1 MLPFFRGR
9 WSLGMGVVF
18 WCFFGG
24 ILGGIGHLD
33 NSPTMV
39 TKRTNFNPGM
49 TRRKCQRRR
58 LGRKSTNIWV
68 SSHPSNK
75 KATSH
80 HTSARNWKIWTQ
92 FWQTL
97 FVQQGCKQEKTQ
109 THTQPITRFNLI
121 KNNLPK
127 VFAKK
132 NINLPKVIPHPNQK
146 INTPEFSALILQ
158 PSRKPVGD
166 LAPRFREDHPFRP
179 TFPKTPLFKAEK
191 ISGSRKEVPLGA
203 GGMEGERFGA
213 AWRSWWKWGSMG

>member
-1 MLPFFRGR
+1 MDKITHALKVLQVEIDPYSYTHWKLSKLTPTPPKKKKKNNSLPFKNDGWKIKATSFWKLVPFSGDVEA
-9 WSLGMGVVF
+9 WVWEKYFEVF
-18 WCFFGG
+18 LGG

-109 THTQPITRFNLI
+109 THTQPITRLI
-121 KNNLPK
+121 
-127 VFAKK
+127 
-132 NINLPKVIPHPNQK
+132 
-146 INTPEFSALILQ
+146 
-158 PSRKPVGD
+158 
-166 LAPRFREDHPFRP
+166 
-179 TFPKTPLFKAEK
+179 
-191 ISGSRKEVPLGA
+191 
-203 GGMEGERFGA
+203 
-213 AWRSWWKWGSMG
+213 